1 MAETETGLRAPN
13 RQMTAVHAQA
23 ADRDAEIEIDLGELF
38 LRLLD
43 KWYIIVAAALVG
55 TLISGIWT
63 FFFVTPQYEATS
75 KLYILNSDESVI
87 NLSSLQLGSQLAN
100 DYTHVFSNWHV
111 HESVIDKLSLE
122 YDYKEL
128 QKMVRVNNPSNT
140 RLLEI
145 TVTSPDPQ
153 EAQLIAN
160 TYAAV
165 APEFIAKVMK
175 TVEPSIFQEARL
187 PITPVSPS
195 KSRNLI
201 LGFLI
206 GAVLAV
212 GVITVMFVMDD
223 KVRTSDDITKLLGL
237 PTLGVVTMQSAM
249 HSGSKRSG
257 KGARK

>member
-1 MAETETGLRAPN
+1 MADT
-13 RQMTAVHAQA
+13 QTALHTTNQSVA
-23 ADRDAEIEIDLGELF
+23 ASSIRTPDRDAEIEIDLGELF

-43 KWYIIVAAALVG
+43 KWYIIVASALVG
-55 TLISGIWT
+55 TLLSGIWT
-63 FFFVTPQYEATS
+63 FFFVTPQYEATT
-75 KLYILNSDESVI
+75 KLYILNSDDSVI

-100 DYTHVFSNWHV
+100 DYTYVFSNWHV
-111 HESVIDKLSLE
+111 HEAVISKLGL
-122 YDYKEL
+122 DYSYKDI

-140 RLLEI
+140 RILDI

-160 TYAAV
+160 TYASV

-187 PITPVSPS
+187 PTQPVSPS

-212 GVITVMFVMDD
+212 GVITVMFVSDD
-223 KVRTSDDITKLLGL
+223 KVRTSDDVTKLLGL
-237 PTLGVVTMQSAM
+237 PTLGVVTMQPMM
-249 HSGSKRSG
+249 HGENKRSG
-257 KGARK
+257 KGAKK

>member
-1 MAETETGLRAPN
+1 MAETETALRNPN
-13 RQMTAVHAQA
+13 HSMTAANIRTV
-23 ADRDAEIEIDLGELF
+23 DRDAEIEIDLGELF

-43 KWYIIVAAALVG
+43 KWYIIVASALVG

-111 HESVIDKLSLE
+111 HDSVIKKLGLE
-122 YDYKEL
+122 YTDKDMAR
-128 QKMVRVNNPSNT
+128 MVRVNNPANT

-145 TVTSPDPQ
+145 TVKSPDRA
-153 EAQLIAN
+153 EAQLIAH
-160 TYAAV
+160 TYAVV

-175 TVEPSIFQEARL
+175 TVEPSVFQEAQL
-187 PITPVSPS
+187 PDKPVSPS
-195 KSRNLI
+195 KTRNLI

-206 GAVLAV
+206 GAVLAA
-212 GVITVMFVMDD
+212 GVITVLFVMDD

-237 PTLGVVTMQSAM
+237 PTLGVVTMQNTM
-249 HSGSKRSG
+249 QGENRRSG
-257 KGARK
+257 KGAKK